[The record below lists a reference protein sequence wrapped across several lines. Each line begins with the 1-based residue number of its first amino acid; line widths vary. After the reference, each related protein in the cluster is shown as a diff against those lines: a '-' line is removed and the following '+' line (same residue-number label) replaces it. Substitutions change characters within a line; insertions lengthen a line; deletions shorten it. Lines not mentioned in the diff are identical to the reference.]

1 MTPRLSK
8 CVLATHITTS
18 VGWLGAVAA
27 FLVLSIAGV
36 TSHDAEVV
44 RGAYLSMNLIG
55 LYMIVPL
62 SFAALL
68 TGLVQSLA
76 THWGLFRHY
85 WVLMKFLLTIGAA
98 TLLLMHQFS
107 AVAKAA
113 RHSSG
118 VAPGLLPEV
127 GQLGTQLVG
136 DASFGLLA
144 LIAIATVSVYKP
156 WGRTPYG
163 ERKQQELRQASAEI
177 GDTSVVLALPDPVN
191 GAADRSFPVGLK
203 IFIAATGVL
212 LLMFAVVH
220 HSGHSFHHLH

>member
-8 CVLATHITTS
+8 FVLTMHITTS

-68 TGLVQSLA
+68 TGVVQSLA

-85 WVLMKFLLTIGAA
+85 WVLMKFLLTIGATA
-98 TLLLMHQFS
+98 LLLMHQFS

-113 RHSSG
+113 RHSSDA
-118 VAPGLLPEV
+118 APGVLLEV
-127 GQLGTQLVG
+127 GHLGTQLVG
-136 DASFGLLA
+136 DASFGLMALLA
-144 LIAIATVSVYKP
+144 ITTLSVYKP

-163 ERKQQELRQASAEI
+163 ERKQQELRQASAEFPV
-177 GDTSVVLALPDPVN
+177 TCATAVLREPVN
-191 GAADRSFPVGLK
+191 GAAGRSFPLGLK
-203 IFIAATGVL
+203 IFISATVVL
-212 LLMFAVVH
+212 VLMFAVVH